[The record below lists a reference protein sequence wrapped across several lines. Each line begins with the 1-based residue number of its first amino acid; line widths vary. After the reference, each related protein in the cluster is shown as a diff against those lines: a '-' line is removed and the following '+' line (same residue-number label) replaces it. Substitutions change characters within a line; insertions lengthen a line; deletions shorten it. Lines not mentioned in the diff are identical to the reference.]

1 MNEYQ
6 VLEQNAS
13 VAVGYALSPL
23 GDSYDGAA
31 VGWHVA
37 PSEEQRIH
45 RWIDCR
51 DRWLNAKAR
60 RSGKDN
66 TRKAYASDWNG
77 FFGFFAEWQGMAAD
91 GSPVMGLMPWQVGS
105 FHAEMWLQALQEQ
118 GLANAT
124 VVRKITAMSSFYEF
138 ASYRYKLQMPGRGEV
153 ALWDSPNPFRGMDLP
168 RVQSDPIF
176 PTSEEVERIF
186 AQIATRKVENGRTVE
201 QYYTAVDLRNLAILA
216 GMFGTTRRVTE
227 WLHLKWGD
235 IRESASGHY
244 FRYRYKGGE
253 LKKQDLPTDLYAL
266 ICNYL
271 KAAGRWPIGDDE
283 YIFVAHSDSAR
294 SFGQVGAEYNPT
306 AQPLSESYA
315 WSLLQRYGK
324 DAGVDLKKC
333 HPHALRHAGARY
345 RRNLGADIWELQ
357 KTLGH
362 KGIAVTERYT
372 RDVLDEPEDKY
383 GNQVGGILPQQYRLQ
398 FTK

>member
-6 VLEQNAS
+6 VQQETAIILAP
-13 VAVGYALSPL
+13 A
-23 GDSYDGAA
+23 GDAA
-31 VGWHVA
+31 GLGWHVA
-37 PSEEQRIH
+37 PSDEQQIAI
-45 RWIDCR
+45 WIKCR
-51 DRWLNAKAR
+51 DRWLGAKAR
-60 RSGKDN
+60 KSGADN
-66 TRKAYASDWNG
+66 TRKAYASDWND
-77 FFGFFAEWQGMAAD
+77 FFGFFTSWQGRAAD
-91 GSPVMGLMPWQVGS
+91 GSPTFGLMPWQVGRMHS
-105 FHAEMWLQALQEQ
+105 EIWVQALMDR

-124 VVRKITAMSSFYEF
+124 VVRKISALSSFYDY
-138 ASYRYKLQMPGRGEV
+138 AMHDYTLMDPVRGEI
-153 ALWDSPNPFRGMDLP
+153 ALWDHPNPFRIKDLP
-168 RVQSDPIF
+168 KVQVDPIF
-176 PTSEEVERIF
+176 PTSAEVEAIF
-186 AQIATRKVENGRTVE
+186 AQIITRKVASGRTVE
-201 QYYTAVDLRNLAILA
+201 QYLTPTDLRNLAILA

-227 WLHLKWGD
+227 WLHLRWGD
-235 IRESASGHY
+235 IRESATGHY

-253 LKKQDLPTDLYAL
+253 LKKQDLPTDLYRL

-271 KAAGRWPIGDDE
+271 KATGRLGEGARQPIGPDE

-294 SFGQVGAEYNPT
+294 SLGKVGDGYDPT

-357 KTLGH
+357 QTLGH

-372 RDVLDEPEDKY
+372 KDVLDEPEDKY
-383 GNQVGGILPQQYRLQ
+383 GNHIGSMLPQQYRLQ
-398 FTK
+398 FAA